1 MNSVYWNVALFDFG
15 RISYRCIFVAR
26 SNIDVRMY
34 TKRVANAVLTVVEI
48 MSRKYGCG
56 EFHKTNEQP
65 TEGRTSLKDTLDTL
79 WRKSP
84 HNLGAGCAVIVCLFY
99 CKGRS
104 WG

>member
-1 MNSVYWNVALFDFG
+1 MTSVYWNVALFDFG
-15 RISYRCIFVAR
+15 RISYRCSFVAR

-65 TEGRTSLKDTLDTL
+65 TYEPDWERMDNYIKEIKERVLSTLDIL
-79 WRKSP
+79 Q
-84 HNLGAGCAVIVCLFY
+84 
-99 CKGRS
+99 
-104 WG
+104 